1 MTVTIPGCTTL
12 TGRPAT
18 ILRLLR
24 DTNVVEADPMA
35 AHDCEDV
42 NEHAER
48 ILRELARDNKITIE
62 EE

>member
-1 MTVTIPGCTTL
+1 MTVHVPGSTSL

-24 DTNVVEADPMA
+24 EASVIESDPRLA
-35 AHDCEDV
+35 LDCEDI
-42 NEHAER
+42 NDRAEM

>member
-1 MTVTIPGCTTL
+1 MTVHVPGNTTL

-18 ILRLLR
+18 ILRLLIS
-24 DTNVVEADPMA
+24 TNVVEATFDYEGA
-35 AHDCEDV
+35 D
-42 NEHAER
+42 NQAER

>member
-24 DTNVVEADPMA
+24 DADVVEADQLTA
-35 AHDCEDV
+35 FDYEDIDKQ
-42 NEHAER
+42 AEW
-48 ILRELARDNKITIE
+48 ILNELARDNKITIKE
-62 EE
+62 E

>member
-1 MTVTIPGCTTL
+1 MTVRVPGSTSL

-24 DTNVVEADPMA
+24 EANVIESDSLA
-35 AHDCEDV
+35 AFDKEDI
-42 NEHAER
+42 NDQAEK